1 MSASGPMLTFLLA
14 LPAYRPTRAL
24 LAGTIG
30 LAAYLSAA
38 CWRYRPSGLIER
50 GFSLIGRRA
59 PKAREAKRRFFSPKN
74 FTIRPWVLRKPSLS
88 PMTTA
93 ERIGG
98 ISQGSSVKGRLES
111 LEGGQ
116 ASTEAF

>member
-74 FTIRPWVLRKPSLS
+74 FTIRPWVLRKLSLS